1 MQNDTRTR
9 TRAVHAS
16 SPEARIRQKRGQIT
30 YDALIETAFALLD
43 DKEFDEI
50 SIAEL
55 ARKAGYSVGAFYA
68 RFRSKDELFDAM
80 VMTHLEGRRAVRRK
94 QFEETDN
101 AALIHDLLAETVHYY
116 WGRRRFWRAALIRS
130 IRDPQFWIPIRK
142 LSHEVADSLVARAAA
157 SAGRPLAEQEEANVR
172 FAIQLAFGTINNT
185 ILNRPGPFFMEQ
197 ALFVENLVRAFLLVS
212 GFDALSART
221 RPKLRSAARKTRDK
235 GRERRPPQSPR
246 AAAKRSLQRLTG
258 GGSDIDRA

>member
-1 MQNDTRTR
+1 MQDDTGTG
-9 TRAVHAS
+9 TRAVHES

-43 DKEFDEI
+43 HKEFDEI

-80 VMTHLEGRRAVRRK
+80 VMNHLEGRRAVRRK

-101 AALIHDLLAETVHYY
+101 AALIHDVLAETVHYY

-130 IRDPQFWIPIRK
+130 IRDPKFWIPIRK

-157 SAGRPLAEQEEANVR
+157 SAGRPLAGQEEANVR

-212 GFDALSART
+212 GFDALSVPT
-221 RPKLRSAARKTRDK
+221 RPKRRSTRGKKAAK
-235 GRERRPPQSPR
+235 GRERHQSQSPPGNAR
-246 AAAKRSLQRLTG
+246 FN
-258 GGSDIDRA
+258 D